1 MNENS
6 SDLSNAVQAQKLM
19 SVYREAEYIKTMQEI
34 NRKSSAILNDD
45 LGYQF
50 IANCG
55 RDIAG
60 ELVRNFFDTSDYN
73 ITVDQLAR
81 RMLTFNYGNEF
92 DPLGKNLQLQK
103 KVYNYSDNEMPL
115 KDILSEKT
123 GFNFPQTTLDE
134 ITADNDSA
142 QKKLFEKEEVINK
155 SNQHTE
161 KKYKERTMIK
171 NGKDSY
177 VESRKDAN
185 GNVVDE
191 YTGKQGEY
199 ITDKN
204 GNRRRRQEVDHVQA
218 VATAR
223 YNSEY
228 ISENGVQKLREFY
241 NSSDNFKMMD
251 KIANESKGDVKVY
264 DRKGNDIT
272 HRATP
277 EQLTEA
283 VCERWENTK
292 SQATKNELIDKGYL
306 NQDGKVPVSVRK
318 ELESNIRHSQNV
330 ESKVILQNTEYKK
343 VAKSAGKHTGKAIG
357 KIVAGQIIY
366 YAAPPLIYEI
376 RCILS
381 NRGIGLSNALEKI
394 VSAGK
399 RITGYVVSHLK
410 DIFKNITENILK
422 KFIKSFMDILIDM
435 VKATVEKML
444 KLAKNLLLSVV
455 DSVKIIASPGAT
467 AAQKADSVF
476 NLFGVTIT
484 SFVVEVLFS
493 AIEKGLQIPEILLS
507 PLQVLTTI
515 VCTNLTMLVLQQAD
529 LFNVRVGFKINN
541 IRNLFEEENSKYNK
555 KIAIAENYADAVINQ
570 TLENADREV
579 YEIEENLFKLDPYA
593 QLARGELDKINQIFN
608 IDIDFQE
615 T

>member
-381 NRGIGLSNALEKI
+381 NRGIDLSNALEKI

-399 RITGYVVSHLK
+399 RITDYVVSHLK

>member
-19 SVYREAEYIKTMQEI
+19 SVYRESEYIKTMQEI

>member
-381 NRGIGLSNALEKI
+381 NRGISLSNALEKI

-541 IRNLFEEENSKYNK
+541 IRNLFEEENAKYNK

>member
-1 MNENS
+1 
-6 SDLSNAVQAQKLM
+6 
-19 SVYREAEYIKTMQEI
+19 
-34 NRKSSAILNDD
+34 
-45 LGYQF
+45 
-50 IANCG
+50 
-55 RDIAG
+55 
-60 ELVRNFFDTSDYN
+60 
-73 ITVDQLAR
+73 
-81 RMLTFNYGNEF
+81 
-92 DPLGKNLQLQK
+92 
-103 KVYNYSDNEMPL
+103 
-115 KDILSEKT
+115 
-123 GFNFPQTTLDE
+123 
-134 ITADNDSA
+134 
-142 QKKLFEKEEVINK
+142 
-155 SNQHTE
+155 
-161 KKYKERTMIK
+161 MIK

-484 SFVVEVLFS
+484 SFVVEILFS

>member
-399 RITGYVVSHLK
+399 RITDYVVSHLK